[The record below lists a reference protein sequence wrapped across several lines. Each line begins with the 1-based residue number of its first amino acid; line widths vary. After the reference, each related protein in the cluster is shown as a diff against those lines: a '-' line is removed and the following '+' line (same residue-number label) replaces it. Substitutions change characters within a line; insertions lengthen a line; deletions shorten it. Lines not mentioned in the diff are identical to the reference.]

1 MKKIQ
6 IIMCMLCVS
15 MASCTTTKITSSWRE
30 PDKTIHFSELNK
42 VLVVAIFG
50 NETNRRRAEDQMVA
64 YMHGKGVVS
73 YFYLNDAF
81 NKRDV
86 EGIRQKIRVD
96 GYDGAVTMRLVD
108 VEKEKVYSPGTT
120 TYPAD
125 YRNFSGY
132 YYRNWFY
139 PPGYYTETKVYT
151 IETNVYSIKEDRIIW
166 SGLTQTT
173 DPDGVKKLTEEV
185 ASVVYKKMVAEGFI
199 RE

>member
-1 MKKIQ
+1 MC
-6 IIMCMLCVS
+6 IIGMT
-15 MASCTTTKITSSWRE
+15 MASCTATKITSSWRE
-30 PDKTIHFSELNK
+30 PDKTVLFSELNK
-42 VLVVAIFG
+42 VLVVAMFG

-120 TYPAD
+120 SYPAD

-139 PPGYYTETKVYT
+139 PPGYYTMTKVYT

-173 DPDGVKKLTEEV
+173 DPDGVKQLTEEV
-185 ASVVYKKMVAEGFI
+185 AKVVYKKMVAEGFI